1 MKAIK
6 RESEHEIQVTCINW
20 FRLAYP
26 KFLIFAIPNGG
37 QRNVIVASK
46 LKAEGVV
53 SGIPDLHIPIAKKGF
68 HGLYIEMK
76 AGNNKPSPNQITIM
90 DKLRNEGY
98 KCVVCWNLDEFMKE
112 VIHYLD

>member
-1 MKAIK
+1 MEFK
-6 RESEHEIQVTCINW
+6 EHQTQCACVQW

-26 KFLIFAIPNGG
+26 KFLIYSIPNA
-37 QRNVIVASK
+37 RKVSK
-46 LKAEGVV
+46 VQGARLVSEGVV

>member
-1 MKAIK
+1 MEFK
-6 RESEHEIQVTCINW
+6 EHQTQCACVQW

-26 KFLIFAIPNGG
+26 KFLIYSIPNA
-37 QRNVIVASK
+37 RKVSK
-46 LKAEGVV
+46 VQGARLVSEGVV

-76 AGNNKPSPNQITIM
+76 AGKNKPSPNQITIM

-112 VIHYLD
+112 VKDYLD